1 MSDPRYR
8 DPRLDPPPLREDD
21 ARSQRLGELE
31 SSNAMWGWVA
41 GAVVLALVL
50 VFVFTRS
57 PSDSTSTA
65 TAAAA
70 CGHRPGH
77 DRRGLDGAP
86 AVAIAF
92 DHGLGQQPACDPARL
107 QTRRGKRQPFA
118 VSHAPACRPG
128 CFCFSC
134 RTPGRSARDSRWR
147 AGWSRSPCRS
157 PP

>member
-57 PSDSTSTA
+57 PNESSTA
-65 TAAAA
+65 TGPQPSATGQTTTGSGAGSPAQSP
-70 CGHRPGH
+70 RP
-77 DRRGLDGAP
+77 A
-86 AVAIAF
+86 
-92 DHGLGQQPACDPARL
+92 QPASPAR
-107 QTRRGKRQPFA
+107 
-118 VSHAPACRPG
+118 
-128 CFCFSC
+128 
-134 RTPGRSARDSRWR
+134 
-147 AGWSRSPCRS
+147 
-157 PP
+157 